1 MFSKKDKDKVEV
13 DIPKLNDVITISHKI
28 LKIFY
33 ILLVIVGIYTLT
45 ILFKE
50 LHVKQTLTII
60 LKTISPLFIGMFIA
74 WLFDPFVKWLK
85 TKGIRR
91 GVGTAITYLLF
102 IGLLVILIGSIIPV
116 LSSQINDFVKTMPS
130 IFDSVQT
137 WMNGIFENLNH
148 IEGFDAM
155 EVKNQIFSK
164 IQEFGTGLTNSLPE
178 TMMNFV
184 STFFSGAGSF
194 VVGLIIGFYLLMSFD
209 NASDLIITLLPKR
222 MQKDTR
228 GLVNDV
234 NTSLRR
240 FVQGALI
247 DCTLIF
253 VVTSLGLWLAGL
265 KAPLLFGLFCGI
277 TNIIPFAGPYIG
289 GAPAVIVG
297 FSQSPLTGIFTL
309 LVIAIIQF
317 FEGNFLQPLIMSK
330 TTKLHPVTIIIGL
343 LVFGYFFGILGM
355 AISTPIIASLKAIF
369 MFFDEK
375 YGILNYNDSKQE

>member
-1 MFSKKDKDKVEV
+1 MFSKKEKDKVEV

-50 LHVKQTLTII
+50 LHLKQTLAIV

-85 TKGIRR
+85 TKGVRR
-91 GVGTAITYLLF
+91 GVGTTITYLLF

-253 VVTSLGLWLAGL
+253 IVTSLGLWLAGL

-309 LVIAIIQF
+309 LVIVIIQF

>member
-50 LHVKQTLTII
+50 LHLKQTLTII

-85 TKGIRR
+85 NKGIRR

-309 LVIAIIQF
+309 LVIVIIQF